1 MNLTQSLMVCGVFLT
16 LTNGVVSAQTT
27 ATKTA
32 KVYTVADAHLDT
44 QWNWDVQTTIK
55 EDADRGFI
63 KRNTYYIAPI
73 KTNYFFLDNSFF
85 QKNYPAKIAGFLL
98 LLKAICLNNTDT
110 IQ

>member
-1 MNLTQSLMVCGVFLT
+1 MNLKQSLMVCGAFLA

-55 EDADRGFI
+55 E
-63 KRNTYYIAPI
+63 
-73 KTNYFFLDNSFF
+73 
-85 QKNYPAKIAGFLL
+85 
-98 LLKAICLNNTDT
+98 
-110 IQ
+110 

>member
-1 MNLTQSLMVCGVFLT
+1 MNLKQSLMVCGAFLA

-63 KRNTYYIAPI
+63 KRNSYFI
-73 KTNYFFLDNSFF
+73 KPVIKDYFFLDNNYF
-85 QKNYPAKIAGFLL
+85 KRNYPAKIAGFLL